1 MESKGAISPVW
12 VIVGIAIF
20 ALILC
25 SIAVYQA
32 FFAPKPGPAP
42 VTYFTTVRMSA
53 LNEITREVVP
63 GIKVELVGPMTITK
77 VDTDLDGVV
86 EFDYLPAG
94 TYTITVSRENYYTS
108 RVTKELKG
116 TESVLVVQPFTL
128 KPAAVG
134 ADFTTACK
142 GVVGSPSLTRENE
155 TANPSITVSLPEKT
169 ILVGPVLDLK
179 VNTAESEL
187 SVLSISVI
195 SGGTLTKVQENYW
208 TISLGPEIRENVTVT
223 LSITVNSYGKDV
235 GNDLVFDITL
245 RDTPALPERDN
256 NLVPDVTKTVELVR
270 VVA

>member
-12 VIVGIAIF
+12 VIVGIAVF

-25 SIAVYQA
+25 TIAVYQA

-42 VTYFTTVRMSA
+42 VTIFTTVRMSA

-86 EFDYLPAG
+86 EFDYLPSG
-94 TYTITVSRENYYTS
+94 TYTITVSGENYYTS

-116 TESVLVVQPFTL
+116 TEPVLVVQPFTL

-134 ADFTTACK
+134 ADFTTTTGWA
-142 GVVGSPSLTRENE
+142 VSRENS
-155 TANPSITVSLPEKT
+155 TSGPTITVSVPEKT
-169 ILVGPVLDLK
+169 ILVGPVLDL

-187 SVLSISVI
+187 RVLSISVT
-195 SGGTLTKVQENYW
+195 SGQLLTKVEENHW
-208 TISLGPEIRENVTVT
+208 TIALGPEIRENVTVS
-223 LSITVNSYGKDV
+223 LSIKVDSCDKSIGD
-235 GNDLVFDITL
+235 DLVFDITL
-245 RDTPALPERDN
+245 RDTPVLPERDN

>member
-1 MESKGAISPVW
+1 MENKGAISPVW

-25 SIAVYQA
+25 SVAVYQA

-77 VDTDLDGVV
+77 VDTDLDGTV
-86 EFDYLPAG
+86 EFDYVPAG
-94 TYTITVSRENYYTS
+94 TYTITVSRENYYTT

-116 TESVLVVQPFTL
+116 TEPVLVLSPFSL

-134 ADFTTACK
+134 ADFTTTTGWAISK
-142 GVVGSPSLTRENE
+142 ENS
-155 TANPSITVSLPEKT
+155 TSGPSITVSVPEKT

-179 VNTAESEL
+179 LNTAESEL
-187 SVLSISVI
+187 KVLSISVT
-195 SGGTLTKVQENYW
+195 SGQTLTKVEENHW
-208 TISLGPEIRENVTVT
+208 TIALGPEIRENTKVI
-223 LSITVNSYGKDV
+223 LSITVDSYGQVV
-235 GNDLVFDITL
+235 GNNLVFDITL
-245 RDTPALPERDN
+245 RDTPLLPERDN
-256 NLVPDVTKTVELVR
+256 NLVPDVTKTVELVS